1 MDAECAKIRSQRE
14 DPPARRPAGNWTL
27 DFLDQGGVANYI
39 SLMSRKVNITT
50 NTAAP
55 EDEMAAMVA
64 GRIAILRKSRGY
76 TFDELA
82 KRARVSKGT
91 LVQIEQGDANPSIS
105 TLCRLASALG
115 ASVADL
121 VSTKDKAQSAV
132 VVAGAEQA
140 RSLWA
145 GPNGGSGVL
154 LAGTTGPDML
164 ELWNGSCGDENAS
177 RPAAIVG
184 GHANSSTSRVANSC
198 SNSTAATHS
207 LASVRLQSQIPTDLT
222 LTQTPASPPSASS

>member
-1 MDAECAKIRSQRE
+1 
-14 DPPARRPAGNWTL
+14 
-27 DFLDQGGVANYI
+27 
-39 SLMSRKVNITT
+39 MSRKVNIST
-50 NTAAP
+50 NTSTP

-64 GRIAILRKSRGY
+64 GRIAALRKSRGY

-82 KRARVSKGT
+82 RRAGVSKGT

-121 VSTKDKAQSAV
+121 VSTKDKAQSAI

-140 RSLWA
+140 RKLWV

-164 ELWNGSCGDENAS
+164 ELWHWELQPGERFEAS
-177 RPAAIVG
+177 RHNRGTRELIHVTTGKLLLEIDG
-184 GHANSSTSRVANSC
+184 GHALIGVGATAIANTDRPHAYANPGKS
-198 SNSTAATHS
+198 
-207 LASVRLQSQIPTDLT
+207 SVRFVMTVHE
-222 LTQTPASPPSASS
+222 PAAAA